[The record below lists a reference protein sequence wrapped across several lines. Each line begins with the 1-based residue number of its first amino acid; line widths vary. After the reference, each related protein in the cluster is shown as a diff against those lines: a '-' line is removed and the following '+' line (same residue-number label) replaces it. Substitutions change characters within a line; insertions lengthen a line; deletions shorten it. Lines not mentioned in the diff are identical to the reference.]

1 VLHRALP
8 LAALVLVGAA
18 CTTGG
23 TSISAT
29 RSTLATTTTTAP
41 PRGNL
46 DGVLRIGALV
56 PTTGVGA
63 TLGASLLAGL
73 QLAVDEINQAGGVN
87 DQPVDL
93 VFADEAGDPAQASV
107 ALERM
112 VEQDLVD
119 AVVGPVSTRV
129 TLSLLGELTS
139 AGIISC
145 SPTNTA
151 ASLSDYPDQGY
162 YFRTAPPDSLQAV
175 ALGRSIAETGA
186 RSAAL
191 LFVDDDYGRSIA
203 DGLVNELRRQGTEVT
218 ARVSIDPTAASYE
231 AVLQEILDQGPE
243 AIAFAGV
250 ADPGVR
256 VLAALHHLGVRPDR
270 VPVFVSDGMRTID
283 LGAALGAAESAAAA
297 GVRGLSMA
305 PSLASAS
312 WFRDALAAAGSTAPN
327 LYAAYAYDCANLIA
341 LGAQSLGTDDPAQ
354 VRSALPSVS
363 KGGVPCQ
370 SFPTCVVPLEAGGGR
385 NIDLDGASGPL
396 ELSTEGDPEWG
407 TFDQFRFDETGR
419 STTEGQLP
427 VRST

>member
-1 VLHRALP
+1 
-8 LAALVLVGAA
+8 
-18 CTTGG
+18 
-23 TSISAT
+23 
-29 RSTLATTTTTAP
+29 
-41 PRGNL
+41 
-46 DGVLRIGALV
+46 
-56 PTTGVGA
+56 
-63 TLGASLLAGL
+63 
-73 QLAVDEINQAGGVN
+73 
-87 DQPVDL
+87 
-93 VFADEAGDPAQASV
+93 
-107 ALERM
+107 M

-151 ASLSDYPDQGY
+151 SSLSDYPDQGY

-186 RSAAL
+186 KSAAI
-191 LFVDDDYGRSIA
+191 LFVDDDYGRSITE
-203 DGLVNELRRQGTEVT
+203 GLANELRRQGTEVT
-218 ARVSIDPTAASYE
+218 ARSRSTRPRPATRPTCRRCSTRTPTPSP
-231 AVLQEILDQGPE
+231 I
-243 AIAFAGV
+243 AGV

-256 VLAALHHLGVRPDR
+256 VLAALHDLGVRPDR

-283 LGAALGAAESAAAA
+283 LGAALGAASRRSAA

-312 WFRDALAAAGSTAPN
+312 WFHDALAAAGSTAPN

-370 SFPTCVVPLEAGGGR
+370 SFPTCVVPLEAGRGR

>member
-1 VLHRALP
+1 VLRRALP
-8 LAALVLVGAA
+8 LAALVLIGAA
-18 CTTGG
+18 CTTSG
-23 TSISAT
+23 TSISGS

-46 DGVLRIGALV
+46 DGVLRIGALL

-87 DQPVDL
+87 DQPVEL
-93 VFADEAGDPAQASV
+93 FIADEAGDPALASV
-107 ALERM
+107 ALDRL

-119 AVVGPVSTRV
+119 AIVGPVSTRV
-129 TLSLLGELTS
+129 TLSLLGKLTS
-139 AGIISC
+139 AGVISC

-186 RSAAL
+186 KSTAI
-191 LFVDDDYGRSIA
+191 LFVDDDYGRAIA
-203 DGLVNELRRQGTEVT
+203 DELANELRRQGNEVM

-231 AVLQEILDQGPE
+231 AALQEVLDQHPD
-243 AIAFAGV
+243 AIAYAGV

-256 VLAALHHLGVRPDR
+256 VLATLHDLGVRPDR
-270 VPVFVSDGMRTID
+270 TPVFVTDGMRTID
-283 LGAALGAAESAAAA
+283 VGAALGAAQSAAAT
-297 GVRGLSMA
+297 GVQGMSMA
-305 PSLASAS
+305 PSQMSAS
-312 WFRDALAAAGSTAPN
+312 WFRDALVATGATAPN

-363 KGGVPCQ
+363 KGGVSCQ
-370 SFPTCVVPLEAGGGR
+370 NFPTCVVPLEAGR

-407 TFDQFRFDETGR
+407 NFDQFRFDETGR
-419 STTEGQLP
+419 STTERQLP
-427 VRST
+427 VRSS